1 MKKKLFVAIS
11 AIVCLLASVFG
22 LTACAFEDY
31 SKLSVKDVTLAVNEV
46 KQIEVVFEGSSD
58 NTDVTYTFEGENIAI
73 ENGFAAGLVADTV
86 TTVTAKAGGK
96 ETTFK
101 VTVGSETAEAD
112 FSINDIELKAG
123 AKRIIVIDAPVAV
136 QRNVTFRY
144 EGNNIRIAK
153 NAADANYVEGL
164 VAGTTTTVTAI
175 SNKSVVKFAVTVSEE
190 FTATVTIENM
200 TMNVGETKTIVPVF
214 SDETKAEELSYS
226 LNGNSVTVENGVIT
240 AVKEGITE
248 VTAYSEHY
256 SVKFTVTVTVP
267 FTVKNAET
275 FEGYFMTVKPTFN
288 GEATQ
293 VTYTSDSENIEITG
307 YNVKGITKG
316 TATVTATDGSY
327 TTTFTVTVKSSDQ
340 ATDNGKARPLSE
352 EDARLNSVKTGL
364 SSFDYDEGE
373 LVLFAGDSFM
383 DERWFFVD
391 FYSSSRYGAKNAY
404 TVGISSSRA
413 SGWKYLMQNY
423 YSYQP
428 KAIVLHI
435 GTNDLFDGGLSANDV
450 LENLYTLLSMSNE
463 NMPDTHI
470 YWWTIEQRI
479 GQESYNA
486 IIKQI
491 NSAMVEYAEG
501 KTWLDVVDTYSEL
514 SDENGKPI
522 SSLYGNNGSSGNDT
536 VHPACPAG
544 YDKLMN
550 ATYKAGLEIAVNS
563 KAGKVANWSTTET
576 QNLGTSSKSIPLTN
590 GKFLFRTELTI
601 VSSGNNAH
609 VSFAFNGSDKERF
622 LIWDSNSDKIFNYGG
637 ACDGNYQSGSVDT
650 LDAAAG
656 NKKVVVEILF
666 DGETAYFFADG
677 KLERV
682 FTKAPI
688 TSGIVV
694 ATEATA
700 AKFENTV
707 VYAEANNGLT
717 KITEKLADSQ
727 ITALFDS
734 GKQGAVV
741 SNNTALPD
749 KSSKAL
755 IDVGGYH
762 TIGES
767 GYTLDNLARNEAKRD
782 NWIFINGASNYSG
795 DFIAKFD
802 FERTAN
808 DADNSF
814 LGFTFSAVG
823 QHEVWK
829 HYHLFYQRN
838 NNGTFKIHSSYG
850 SLSQNPNY
858 DNIPADRNEMT
869 FYLVKQGNTVK
880 QIIYIKD
887 TYVVST
893 NTFEGAL
900 ELWLNIE
907 GMTGVISNVSL
918 SKNADEITDFLNKLT
933 CATEGH
939 AWDDGVVTVQP
950 TDDTPGT
957 KVYTCTR
964 CGEKKTETVYA
975 CQHVYDANW
984 QWTGE
989 TASLTLVC
997 TKGSSHTLSTSE
1009 VTYEKKE
1016 SEGKWGIMAT
1026 ATLGGT
1032 NYTNF
1037 KSYEAIYSNLVIASS
1052 ETVDGARHFV
1062 NTNGKF
1068 YFSATVNVT
1077 GAATENNAHL
1087 QFGKDRH
1094 QLRFLVW
1101 APNNEE
1107 DLALYNFYYCKTAN
1121 GLVDVTDGAAT
1132 FTVEVTAN
1140 GSTAW
1145 FKVNGKVVATINE
1158 NSEIKEWTDL
1168 LVGGTSANWSFSHVI
1183 YESENG
1189 AHYKET
1195 PDNAEEYGKVNAGEK
1210 VALSDINAEFADAK
1224 YAEVTI
1230 YGNNYNSAVM
1240 NIGTSLVITDTAG
1253 NSVYG
1258 FGSWEFLHMGWLLA
1272 WQDVTQ
1278 DNASHNDEMW
1288 QWMTDLKPFPFTA
1301 FCDYTL
1307 GLKISVAVYGTKL
1320 YAFYSVDGGAN
1331 WTKFAS
1337 KNGGDINNLGF
1348 TPAKIGYIYGGH
1360 DAYYKNLSASKT
1372 VPENIAAIINKEF
1385 ETQSFGSNAGSVYTA
1400 IDFNA
1405 TGYVEGDYVVSFNV
1419 ENAVVDNWLV
1429 YTAYDFDG
1437 NYGLGPNWDG
1447 TWSLFHQSGTVKDNY
1462 ASLYTNTLSDKSFTM
1477 TANYTVTIVRYQGNM
1492 YTIIKTAAGMTY
1504 AKAAIAD
1511 SVTKMAFGGYN
1522 SQGST
1527 ATLTNKKLSQKTED
1541 ITAALDGILT
1551 AE

>member
-22 LTACAFEDY
+22 LTACTFEDH

-73 ENGFAAGLVADTV
+73 ENGFAAGLVANTV

-136 QRNVTFRY
+136 QRNVTFKY
-144 EGNNIRIAK
+144 EGDNIRIAK

-240 AVKEGITE
+240 AVKEGATE

-391 FYSSSRYGAKNAY
+391 FYSASRYGAKNAY

-413 SGWKYLMQNY
+413 SGWKYLMQHY

-463 NMPDTHI
+463 NMPNTHI

-491 NSAMVEYAEG
+491 NSAMVEYAED
-501 KTWLDVVDTYSEL
+501 KEWLDVIDTYSAL

-544 YDKLMN
+544 YDKLVN
-550 ATYKAGLEIAVNS
+550 LTYKAGLEISVNS

-576 QNLGTSSKSIPLTN
+576 QNLGASSKSIPLTN

-637 ACDGNYQSGSVDT
+637 ACGGNYQSGSVDT

-656 NKKVVVEILF
+656 NKKVTVEILF

-688 TSGIVV
+688 TSGIVIG
-694 ATEATA
+694 TEATA

-717 KITEKLADSQ
+717 AITEKLADSQ
-727 ITALFDS
+727 ITALFDTTAA
-734 GKQGAVV
+734 GAMISTNSV
-741 SNNTALPD
+741 LPD

-755 IDVGGYH
+755 IDVGAY
-762 TIGES
+762 
-767 GYTLDNLARNEAKRD
+767 YEASEGFTFTGGQRD
-782 NWIFINGASNYSG
+782 NWFLMNGKSSQTG
-795 DFIAKFD
+795 DFIFRFD
-802 FERTAN
+802 FKRTSA
-808 DADNSF
+808 AAA
-814 LGFTFSAVG
+814 GFFGLTFSAVG
-823 QHEVWK
+823 QHDVWK
-829 HYHLFYQRN
+829 QYHLFYQNDGDAAFRV
-838 NNGTFKIHSSYG
+838 HSSYG
-850 SLSQNPNY
+850 SKSENPNY
-858 DNIPADRNEMT
+858 TGIPVDKNEMT
-869 FYLVKQGNTVK
+869 CYIVRQGDTIRQIFYINEH
-880 QIIYIKD
+880 YA
-887 TYVVST
+887 VST
-893 NTFEGAL
+893 NTFADEL
-900 ELWLNIE
+900 ELWFNIE
-907 GMTGVISNVSL
+907 GMTGIVSGASISYD
-918 SKNADEITDFLNKLT
+918 ADEITTFLNKLT

-957 KVYTCTR
+957 KIYTCKR
-964 CGEKKTETVYA
+964 CGEKRTETVYA
-975 CQHVYDANW
+975 CQHVYEENW

-997 TKGSSHTLSTSE
+997 TKDSSHTLSTSE

-1121 GLVDVTDGAAT
+1121 GLVDVVDGAAT

-1168 LVGGTSANWSFSHVI
+1168 LVGGTSAKWSFSHVI

-1210 VALSDINAEFADAK
+1210 VALSSINAEYEGAQ

-1230 YGNNYNSAVM
+1230 YGNNFNSALM

-1288 QWMTDLKPFPFTA
+1288 QWMTDLNPFPFTA

-1419 ENAVVDNWLV
+1419 ENATVDNWLV

-1477 TANYTVTIVRYQGNM
+1477 TANYTVTIVRYQGTM
-1492 YTIIKTAAGMTY
+1492 YTIIRTEDGMTY
-1504 AKAAIAD
+1504 AKAAIED